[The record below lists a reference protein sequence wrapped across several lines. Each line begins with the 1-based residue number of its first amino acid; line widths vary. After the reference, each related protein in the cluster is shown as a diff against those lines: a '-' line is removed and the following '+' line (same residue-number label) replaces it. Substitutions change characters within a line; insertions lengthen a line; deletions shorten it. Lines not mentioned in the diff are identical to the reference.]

1 MLTDCKIN
9 YSKSISVFSYAKIY
23 LWEQHM
29 FDFFISHSSID
40 KGPIVD
46 NLVTALQNM
55 GYNVWYDKNEIL
67 VGDNILSDIKKG
79 LSSSYCIILILTDNF
94 VNSKWVFYETGV
106 FDAKKNSRIIPLLYN
121 ISENNKNIVLSIVG
135 NRKYLDMNALT
146 NEEAVSDLVKILNR
160 TKKENIDLY
169 TVNNLY
175 DILKKLASYETV
187 NSEII
192 SIRLKEYLNLLENQ
206 KEYLVLSAKQIVKI
220 VSKDLIEMKSGKTII
235 DNVDNFTLLDL
246 LKKFNIGNANF
257 REYVDFIISQDSE
270 KNAYDY
276 IPIINKALCNILT
289 YYIHTKYP
297 LSLSFSQIEV
307 VLSDELSYDDFNDM
321 FEIDRKVMRGD
332 LIADIETAYGWFKY
346 NKYTHIGV
354 RDINTKR
361 IVGYF
366 SVLPVTDETYHKIVS
381 GDFEDKNF
389 TSDDIEQY
397 IFPDFYRVY
406 IAGVGIDPD
415 YQNTGAFIKLYNALI
430 DLFISLA
437 RNGEIYISE
446 ILAEASTKQGEKFC
460 KMVGMKKISDTYN
473 DTDVYRLITI
483 PPEFRLK
490 NQKGKE
496 LYNLCQQKFEEY
508 RDFFENR

>member
-1 MLTDCKIN
+1 
-9 YSKSISVFSYAKIY
+9 
-23 LWEQHM
+23 M
-29 FDFFISHSSID
+29 FDFFVSHSTID
-40 KGPIVD
+40 KDIIVN
-46 NLVTALQNM
+46 NLVITLQNM
-55 GYNVWYDKNEIL
+55 GYSVWYDKNEIL
-67 VGDNILSDIKKG
+67 AGDDIRAAVKKG
-79 LSSSYCIILILTDNF
+79 LSSSYCMILVLTDNF
-94 VNSKWVFYETGV
+94 VDSKWGFYETGV
-106 FDAKKNSRIIPLLYN
+106 FDAKKDRRLIPLLYN
-121 ISENNKNIVLSIVG
+121 ISESNKNIVLNIIG
-135 NRKYLDMNALT
+135 NRKYLDMNAFT
-146 NEEAVSDLVKILNR
+146 KEEVVSDLVKILNR

-175 DILKKLASYETV
+175 EILRKLASYETV

-220 VSKDLIEMKSGKTII
+220 VSKDLLEMKNEKTII
-235 DNVDNFTLLDL
+235 DNVDNISLLSL
-246 LKKFNIGNANF
+246 LKKYNIGSANF
-257 REYVDFIISQDSE
+257 REYVEFIISQDSE

-276 IPIINKALCNILT
+276 ISIINKALCNILT
-289 YYIHTKYP
+289 YYIHTRYP

-307 VLSDELSYDDFNDM
+307 VFSDELSYDDFNDM
-321 FEIDRKVMRGD
+321 FEIDKKVMRGD
-332 LIADIETAYGWFKY
+332 LIADVETAYGWFKY

-354 RDINTKR
+354 RDINTKKL
-361 IVGYF
+361 VGYF
-366 SVLPVTDETYHKIVS
+366 SVLPITDETYNKIVS

-406 IAGVGIDPD
+406 IAGVGIDPE

-437 RNGEIYISE
+437 KNGEIYISE

-460 KMVGMKKISDTYN
+460 KMVGMKKISNTNN
-473 DTDVYRLITI
+473 DTDVYKLITI
-483 PPEFRLK
+483 PPEFKLK

-496 LYNLCQQKFEEY
+496 LHNLCQQKFEEY
-508 RDFFENR
+508 RDYFENK